1 MNKTMIENNQ
11 ISKEIKSAVFS
22 IDQRAEVILFGSRAQ
37 GDFKNDSDW
46 DVLILVDENEAN
58 FMFKKKIRNKLFNLQ
73 LEFNQIITGIIR
85 NKNIWKQLEHT
96 PLYREIKRDGI
107 AL

>member
-1 MNKTMIENNQ
+1 MIKNNH
-11 ISKEIKSAVFS
+11 ISTEIKSAVFS
-22 IDQRAEVILFGSRAQ
+22 IDQSAEVILFGSRAR

-46 DVLILVDENEAN
+46 DVLILVDENESN
-58 FMFKKKIRNKLFNLQ
+58 FRFKKKIRKELFNLQ
-73 LEFNQIITGIIR
+73 LESNQIITGIIR
-85 NKNIWKQLEHT
+85 NKNIWKQLKNT